1 MMQAKHDQVKQKLEE
16 MINNGELRIGERM
29 PSELVMAKEFG
40 VSRETFRSAVRVLE
54 REGRFLIKH
63 GVGTFVIQP
72 LPLIHSSLEKLSS
85 IGSMIQAAQLDESE
99 ERDRL
104 KTEGCTPEA
113 AKALGIQPGDPVIIL
128 ERVRSANGEP
138 VAYSINAIPRQ
149 IAGDRFDNGQ
159 FEGSLLQFFEKQL
172 GRKIVT
178 ADSEISVPLH
188 IDRNCQR
195 LLLHPQTT
203 VLLLKQTHYDEVNQ
217 PVLYSL
223 DYLRNDVFT
232 FRIRRTI

>member
-1 MMQAKHDQVKQKLEE
+1 MQAKHYQVKQRLAE
-16 MINNGELRIGERM
+16 MIDNGELRIGERM

-40 VSRETFRSAVRVLE
+40 VSRETFRSAVRALE
-54 REGRFLIKH
+54 QEGRLLIKH

-72 LPLIHSSLEKLSS
+72 LPLISSSLEKLSS
-85 IGSMIQAAQLDESE
+85 IGSMIQAARLDEGE
-99 ERDRL
+99 ERVRL
-104 KTEGCTPEA
+104 KTERCTPEA
-113 AKALGIQPGDPVIIL
+113 AQALGIQPDDPVIML
-128 ERVRSANGEP
+128 ERFRSANGEP
-138 VAYSINAIPRQ
+138 VAYSINVIPRQ

-159 FEGSLLQFFEKQL
+159 FEGSLLEFFEKQL